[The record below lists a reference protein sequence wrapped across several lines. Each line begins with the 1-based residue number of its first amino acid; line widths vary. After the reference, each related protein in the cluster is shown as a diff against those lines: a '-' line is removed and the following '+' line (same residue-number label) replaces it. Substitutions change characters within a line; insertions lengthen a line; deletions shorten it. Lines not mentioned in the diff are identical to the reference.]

1 MVFSNQEIAEWKNI
15 LSDELKNKTEREIVD
30 YLIHLEELDLNY
42 LYTAKNLTTLPESI
56 GKLRNLKKLDLGFN
70 SIETLPD
77 SIGQLH
83 NLQELNLSQCWI
95 YSLPESICQLENLQ
109 ELYLCDCENLRT
121 FPENIGQLHN
131 LTCLHLG
138 GEYGNH
144 LTTLPEQIGKLKKL
158 EFLSLNCE
166 MISTL
171 PEFICELENLQ
182 ELDLFCY
189 YGLTDLPKQMGKLKN
204 LKILN
209 IKYCADLTTLPES
222 ISELHLL
229 EELNLYDCQN
239 LIRLPKNIGNLQNL
253 KQLDLIRCKNLH
265 IFPESIKQLTHCQID
280 WDIDENAGGV
290 YNKLWQY
297 MAKNQQQ
304 EYCFSF
310 DEISQLINISVQY
323 DLVDYWV
330 NAKNEFKK
338 LYPDYPDMQ
347 IKFNN
352 MGCVERVEDLKK
364 EALNY
369 GYKITDISIKKQT
382 MSFEKINTI
391 NGITGYEFDL
401 WLKQQQNK

>member
-1 MVFSNQEIAEWKNI
+1 MIFSNQEIAEWKNI
-15 LSDELKNKTEREIVD
+15 LSDELKDKTEREIVD
-30 YLIHLEELDLNY
+30 YLIHLEELDLSFFFIG
-42 LYTAKNLTTLPESI
+42 KEIGTLPESI
-56 GKLRNLKKLDLGFN
+56 GKLRNLKKLDLSVN
-70 SIETLPD
+70 YIETLPN

-83 NLQELNLSQCWI
+83 YLQELDLSSCHI
-95 YSLPESICQLENLQ
+95 YELPESICQLENLQ
-109 ELYLCDCENLRT
+109 YLCLAYCENLKSL
-121 FPENIGQLHN
+121 PQNIGQLKN
-131 LTCLHLG
+131 LIFLSLIDCDS
-138 GEYGNH
+138 
-144 LTTLPEQIGKLKKL
+144 LTELPNSMWQLKKL
-158 EFLSLNCE
+158 KELCLGCDC
-166 MISTL
+166 IDTL
-171 PEFICELENLQ
+171 PDDIGKLENLQ
-182 ELDLFCY
+182 ELSLYFWH
-189 YGLTDLPKQMGKLKN
+189 N
-204 LKILN
+204 
-209 IKYCADLTTLPES
+209 LTTLPKS
-222 ISELHLL
+222 IALLKQLKTLFLGSCMNIKRLPENIVELSNL
-229 EELNLYDCQN
+229 EILDLCGCDN
-239 LIRLPKNIGNLQNL
+239 LIRLPENIGKLQQL
-253 KQLDLIRCKNLH
+253 KELDLTHCENLH

-280 WDIDENAGGV
+280 WNIDENAGGV

-369 GYKITDISIKKQT
+369 GYKITDISIKKQI

-401 WLKQQQNK
+401 WLKQRQNK